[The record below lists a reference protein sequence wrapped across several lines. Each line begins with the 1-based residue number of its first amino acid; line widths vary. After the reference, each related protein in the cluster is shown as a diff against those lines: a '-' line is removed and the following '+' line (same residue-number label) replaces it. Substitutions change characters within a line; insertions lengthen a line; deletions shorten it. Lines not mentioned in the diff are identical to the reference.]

1 MMPKQK
7 HTKAM
12 QSLFEKGKRKTQGGG
27 SGKLKKSSALSIKPP
42 SSAQQMKALI
52 KTINTGQK
60 NLMNLMAFRPPP
72 FKKGMVVNPKGT
84 QRSMTGM
91 NTGNLDPSPSP
102 TMRNPTSLP
111 GGKRVR
117 AAHLNSQVVHQHKK
131 EFATKKIN
139 LNKSGT
145 KQVGGKS
152 SLQL

>member
-1 MMPKQK
+1 MMPQQRK

-12 QSLFEKGKRKTQGGG
+12 QSLFEKGKRKTTQGG
-27 SGKLKKSSALSIKPP
+27 GKLKKSPTLSIKPT

-60 NLMNLMAFRPPP
+60 DLMKLMAFHPPP
-72 FKKGMVVNPKGT
+72 FKKGMVVNPRGT
-84 QRSMTGM
+84 QRSMTGL

-117 AAHLNSQVVHQHKK
+117 AAQLNSQIVHQHKK